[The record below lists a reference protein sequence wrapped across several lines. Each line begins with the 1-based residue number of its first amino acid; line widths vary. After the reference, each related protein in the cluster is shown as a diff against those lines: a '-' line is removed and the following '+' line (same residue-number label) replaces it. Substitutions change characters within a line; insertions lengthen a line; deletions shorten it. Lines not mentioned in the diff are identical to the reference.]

1 MTTSIRTIIKS
12 IGRNAA
18 LVASLCAAALLLA
31 SSYSEAADHGMDEK
45 VLSQIPKKLQAIV
58 DRGQSTGMVTLVA
71 RNGQIA
77 SIDAVGWRVMGKEP
91 LKTTDIFWAA
101 SISKPFVA
109 VSIMMLVD
117 EGKLKLDD
125 LVEDHIPEFKGQ
137 KVDNANRYTVRYRG
151 FRSSDG
157 LPTAQHPLTVRT
169 LLNHLDGLPVTR
181 STKAGK
187 TIKARALAS
196 AKNPLMWEPGSKWL
210 YGGEGLH
217 VAAYLVEQ
225 YSGMQYTEFLKTRIL
240 DPLGMENTYF
250 TIKEVPESRVVPTHR
265 KLKNGKWE
273 SFLRPDFRGG
283 GSGHYFAVDGGLFST
298 VEDLFLWYQMLLNGG
313 EYGGVRYLSEKSV
326 YELTH
331 KQTGDVENAG
341 HGPGNFHALAF
352 QEAVE
357 PQGTT
362 AALTKGSFGKGGA
375 GGSKTWVDPST
386 KTIYI
391 LLQNMGG
398 GNSDLTESTFL
409 NTASAAIH
417 SKRHPHVD
425 ASSTSADVLEAS
437 GVRGG
442 LVVHLG
448 CRDGKFTAALR
459 ASDSYIVQGLAT
471 DFDAVM
477 AARESLA
484 KSGDVT
490 IALFDGKTL
499 PYADNLVQLV
509 VADGESQVDA
519 AEIMRVLSPG
529 GVVMTRT
536 SGGWKRA
543 VKAWPDDI
551 DEWSHYM
558 HGPDNNP
565 VAEDTVVGPPRRLRW
580 KAPSL
585 WSRSHEQTS
594 SFAVMVS
601 AGGRNF
607 YIFDESVPG
616 IIRYE
621 PTADAKKDAWTP
633 GSSYSALRGHALL
646 PEKWTLIARDA
657 FSGVLLWKRPLK
669 DWGVKH
675 TKTIILRSTSATVQ
689 RTLVADGDR
698 VFTTDGYRGP
708 AAVLDAS
715 SGKVLRTIKGTDGT
729 HEIVF
734 ADGTLYLRV
743 RSDTFTGTVAAD
755 PETGRILW
763 KHEDEQHKVY
773 NPMSM
778 TVSGEDMVYSNI
790 ASRSHR
796 QVAPPQIVCLSTKDG
811 KELWRK
817 DIKKLKLQLYLYN
830 SGPSI
835 VISGERVLA
844 AGSFGLLALNKQT
857 GGTEWTKA
865 QPKGHGGSA
874 APLKNVDL
882 FVIDGAVWRGNGT
895 IVEGFDLDTGKLV
908 RQIDSASVNSKG
920 HHGRCYGGKAT
931 SKYILGQQRGVEFLS
946 LESES
951 EHTSNNWTRG
961 PCRFGVMP
969 SNGLLYVPQHQCLC
983 NAGTMMNG
991 FNAYATASYEEMAGI
1006 VAAAEKL
1013 DGRLHRGPAY
1023 GKAQVGQP
1031 AAADWPM
1038 YRRNAS
1044 RFGATDAT
1052 VSNKLKQRWRI
1063 DLGGQLTPP
1072 VMAGDTVFASAKDHN
1087 TLYALDAADGS
1098 EKWHYRVGGQVDSP
1112 PSILGDLVMFGSADG
1127 WIYCLHADDGRLVWR
1142 FRAAPTSQ
1150 MIVIDNRVESPWK
1163 VHGSPLVHDGKV
1175 YCSAGRS
1182 SFLDGGIFLY
1192 ALDPATGKVLHC
1204 GRIDTW
1210 NRTRTDAEGKPFTP
1224 AFHIEGTR
1232 SDLLV
1237 SEGGLLH
1244 MGQITLSPALEIVET
1259 PYRPSP
1265 DPVPP
1270 LASASPDFEK
1280 DPSFYFR
1287 GDKDLT
1293 TYHGKARK
1301 KVRPGHMGERVV
1313 GRHLITTGG
1322 FLDDTYW
1329 HRIFWMYGDTW
1340 PGFNH
1345 ANVASKS
1352 GQLLVIGPK
1361 KTYGV
1366 QCFPERTVNSPQF
1379 IPGKHGYLLFADDND
1394 NEPVLDDRDWGRDKG
1409 IGFTRS
1415 KAPVWHQWVSVRIR
1429 AMTLADK
1436 RLFIAGPPDKV
1447 DPKDPLATFENRGA
1461 AMLWVYDS
1469 ESGKRTAEYDLKT
1482 IPVFDGMIAGP
1493 NRIVMSM
1500 SDGSVVCMT
1509 AE

>member
-91 LKTTDIFWAA
+91 LKTTDVFWAA

-109 VSIMMLVD
+109 ASIMMLVD

-1142 FRAAPTSQ
+1142 FRAAPTSR
-1150 MIVIDNRVESPWK
+1150 MIVVDNRVESPWK

>member
-58 DRGQSTGMVTLVA
+58 DRGQSSGMVALVA
-71 RNGQIA
+71 RNGKIA
-77 SIDAVGWRVMGKEP
+77 SINAVGWHVMSKEP
-91 LKTTDIFWAA
+91 MKATAVFRCA
-101 SISKPFVA
+101 SMSKPFCA
-109 VSIMMLVD
+109 ASIMMLVD

-125 LVEDHIPEFKGQ
+125 LVEKHIPEFKGQ
-137 KVDNANRYTVRYRG
+137 KVDTLNRYQVRFRG
-151 FRSSDG
+151 SRSSDG
-157 LPTAQHPLTVRT
+157 LPTAKHPLTIRN
-169 LLNHLDGLPVTR
+169 LLNHTDALPVTR
-181 STKAGK
+181 STKSAK

>member
-12 IGRNAA
+12 IGRNAT

-58 DRGQSTGMVTLVA
+58 DRGQSSGMVALVA
-71 RNGQIA
+71 RNGKIA
-77 SIDAVGWRVMGKEP
+77 SINAVGWHVMSKEP
-91 LKTTDIFWAA
+91 MKATAVFRCA
-101 SISKPFVA
+101 SMSKPFCA
-109 VSIMMLVD
+109 ASIMMLVD

-125 LVEDHIPEFKGQ
+125 LVEKHIPEFKGQ
-137 KVDNANRYTVRYRG
+137 KVDTLNRYQVRFRG
-151 FRSSDG
+151 SRSSDG
-157 LPTAQHPLTVRT
+157 LPTAKHPLTIRN
-169 LLNHLDGLPVTR
+169 LLNHTDALPVTR
-181 STKAGK
+181 STKAAK
-187 TIKARALAS
+187 TIKARALAC
-196 AKNPLMWEPGSKWL
+196 AKNPLMWEPGSNTL

-217 VAAYLVEQ
+217 VAAYLVEK
-225 YSGMQYTEFLKTRIL
+225 YSGMQYTEFVQTRIL
-240 DPLGMENTYF
+240 DPLGMKSTYF
-250 TIKEVPESRVVPTHR
+250 TYKDVPEDRRLPGHR
-265 KLKNGKWE
+265 KSKNKWE
-273 SFLRPDFRGG
+273 PFFKGDPKIG
-283 GSGHYFAVDGGLFST
+283 GSGRYFAVDAGLLST
-298 VEDLFLWYQMLLNGG
+298 AGDMFLWHQMFLNGG
-313 EYGGVRYLSEKSV
+313 EYGGVRLLSEDSV
-326 YELTH
+326 REITRN
-331 KQTGDVENAG
+331 QTGDAKLDAKMKNIVWGLTWKVVHTPEG
-341 HGPGNFHALAF
+341 S
-352 QEAVE
+352 
-357 PQGTT
+357 T
-362 AALTKGSFGKGGA
+362 ATLTKGSFGKGGA
-375 GGSKTWVDPST
+375 GNTIWADPST

-391 LLQNMGG
+391 VMQNISGG
-398 GNSDLTESTFL
+398 DNTLGMQAVLK
-409 NTASAAIH
+409 TASAAIVT
-417 SKRHPHVD
+417 KGNPHVD
-425 ASSTSADVLEAS
+425 ASSTSTDVLKAA
-437 GVRGG
+437 GVKGG
-442 LVVHLG
+442 LVVHIG
-448 CRDGKFTAALR
+448 CGDGKVTAALR

-471 DFDAVM
+471 DSDAVM

-484 KSGDVT
+484 KTGGVT
-490 IALFDGKTL
+490 ISQFDGKTL

-509 VADGESQVDA
+509 VADSDSTVAGT
-519 AEIMRVLSPG
+519 EIMRVLSPG

-536 SGGWKRA
+536 AGGWKRG
-543 VKAWPDDI
+543 VKPWPDDI
-551 DEWSHYM
+551 DEWSHHM

-565 VAEDTVVGPPRRLRW
+565 VAKDTVVGPPRRLRW

-585 WSRSHEQTS
+585 WSRSHEQVS
-594 SFAVMVS
+594 SFAAMVS

-616 IIRYE
+616 VIRYE
-621 PTADAKKDAWTP
+621 PTADAKKDAFTP
-633 GSSYSALRGHALL
+633 GTGYPALRGHAIL
-646 PEKWTLIARDA
+646 PEKWTLVARDA
-657 FSGVLLWKRPLK
+657 FSGVLLWKRPLE

-675 TKTIILRSTSATVQ
+675 TRTLILRSTSATVQ

-708 AAVLDAS
+708 AAVLDAT
-715 SGKVLRTIKGTDGT
+715 SGKVLRTIKGTDGVD
-729 HEIVF
+729 EIIF
-734 ADGTLYLRV
+734 ADGTLYLRI
-743 RSDTFTGTVAAD
+743 RSDAFTGTVAAD
-755 PETGRILW
+755 PDTSRILW
-763 KHEDEQHKVY
+763 KHEAQAHKKY
-773 NPMSM
+773 NPVSM
-778 TVSGEDMVYSNI
+778 TVSGGKLVYGCLD
-790 ASRSHR
+790 SRSRR
-796 QVAPPQIVCLSTKDG
+796 QVAPPQIVCLSAKDG

-817 DIKKLKLQLYLYN
+817 DAQKLSRFIYN

-835 VISGERVLA
+835 VISGDRVLA
-844 AGSFGLLALNKQT
+844 GGGFGLLALNKET
-857 GGTEWTKA
+857 GETEWAKPA
-865 QPKGHGGSA
+865 PKGHGGSA

-882 FVIDGAVWRGNGT
+882 FVIDGTVWRGNGT
-895 IVEGFDLDTGKLV
+895 FVEGFDLATGKTV
-908 RQIDSASVNSKG
+908 REIDAASVNSRG

-946 LESES
+946 LESEAK
-951 EHTSNNWTRG
+951 HTSNNWTRG

-983 NAGTMMNG
+983 NAGSMMNG
-991 FNAYATASYEEMAGI
+991 FNAYATASETEMAGI
-1006 VAAAEKL
+1006 VKAAGKL
-1013 DGRLHRGPAY
+1013 DGRLHKGPAY
-1023 GKAQVGQP
+1023 GKARGGQP

-1052 VSNKLKQRWRI
+1052 VSGKLKQHWRI
-1063 DLGGQLTPP
+1063 DLGGRLTPP
-1072 VMAGDTVFASAKDHN
+1072 VMMGDTVFVSAKDHN
-1087 TLYALDAADGS
+1087 TVYALDAADGS
-1098 EKWHYRVGGQVDSP
+1098 EKWHYRAGGQVDSP
-1112 PSILGDLVMFGSADG
+1112 PSILGDLVLFGSADG

-1150 MIVIDNRVESPWK
+1150 MIVVDDRVESAWK
-1163 VHGSPLVHDGKV
+1163 VHGSPLIHDGKV

-1182 SFLDGGIFLY
+1182 SFVDGGIFLY
-1192 ALDPATGKVLHC
+1192 GLDPATGKVLHR
-1204 GRIDTW
+1204 GRIDSW
-1210 NRTRTDAEGKPFTP
+1210 DRTRTDAEGKPFTP

-1244 MGQITLSPALEIVET
+1244 MGQITLSPTLEIVET

-1265 DPVPP
+1265 NPVPP
-1270 LASASPDFEK
+1270 LKSTAPDLEK

-1287 GDKDLT
+1287 GDKDLV
-1293 TYHGKARK
+1293 TYHPKNRG

-1313 GRHLITTGG
+1313 GRHLMTTGG

-1345 ANVASKS
+1345 ANLAPKS

-1366 QCFPERTVNSPQF
+1366 QCFPERSTNSPQF

-1409 IGFTRS
+1409 MGFTR
-1415 KAPVWHQWVSVRIR
+1415 KEKPVWHQWVPVRIR
-1429 AMTLADK
+1429 AMTLANK

-1447 DPKDPLATFENRGA
+1447 DPKDPLATFENRGE

-1469 ESGKRTAEYDLKT
+1469 ASGKRTAEYDLKT
-1482 IPVFDGMIAGP
+1482 TPVFDGMIAGP
-1493 NRIVMSM
+1493 NRIFMSM

>member
-12 IGRNAA
+12 IGRNTT

-91 LKTTDIFWAA
+91 LKTTDVFWAA

-109 VSIMMLVD
+109 ASIMMLVD

>member
-1 MTTSIRTIIKS
+1 VRF
-12 IGRNAA
+12 
-18 LVASLCAAALLLA
+18 
-31 SSYSEAADHGMDEK
+31 
-45 VLSQIPKKLQAIV
+45 
-58 DRGQSTGMVTLVA
+58 RGS
-71 RNGQIA
+71 
-77 SIDAVGWRVMGKEP
+77 
-91 LKTTDIFWAA
+91 
-101 SISKPFVA
+101 
-109 VSIMMLVD
+109 
-117 EGKLKLDD
+117 
-125 LVEDHIPEFKGQ
+125 
-137 KVDNANRYTVRYRG
+137 
-151 FRSSDG
+151 RSSDG
-157 LPTAQHPLTVRT
+157 LPTAQHPLTIRT

-217 VAAYLVEQ
+217 VAAYLVEK
-225 YSGMQYTEFLKTRIL
+225 YSGMPYTEFLKTRIL
-240 DPLGMENTYF
+240 DPLGMKNTYF
-250 TIKEVPESRVVPTHR
+250 TIKDVPKSRVVWRHA

-273 SFLRPDFRGG
+273 SFLKRDFRGG

-298 VEDLFLWYQMLLNGG
+298 AEDLFLWYQMLLNGG

-341 HGPGNFHALAF
+341 PGPGNFQALAF
-352 QEAVE
+352 YEAVE

-391 LLQNMGG
+391 LLQNVPGV
-398 GNSDLTESTFL
+398 NEDLTESTFL

-442 LVVHLG
+442 LVVLLG

-471 DFDAVM
+471 DSDAVM
-477 AARESLA
+477 VARESLA
-484 KSGDVT
+484 KSGNVT

-509 VADGESQVDA
+509 VADSNSTVAG

-536 SGGWKRA
+536 GDGWKRE
-543 VKAWPDDI
+543 VKPWPGDI
-551 DEWSHYM
+551 DEWSHHM

-565 VAEDTVVGPPRRLRW
+565 VAMDTVVGPPRRLRW

-585 WSRSHEQTS
+585 WSRSHEQVS
-594 SFAVMVS
+594 SFAAMVS

-621 PTADAKKDAWTP
+621 PTADAKKDAFTP
-633 GSSYSALRGHALL
+633 GTGYPALRGHAIL
-646 PEKWTLIARDA
+646 PEKWTLVARDA
-657 FSGVLLWKRPLK
+657 FSGVLLWKRPLE

-675 TKTIILRSTSATVQ
+675 TRTLILRSTSATVQ

-708 AAVLDAS
+708 AAVLDAT
-715 SGKVLRTIKGTDGT
+715 SGKVLRTIKGTDGVD
-729 HEIVF
+729 EIIF
-734 ADGTLYLRV
+734 ADGTLYLRI
-743 RSDTFTGTVAAD
+743 RSDAFTGTVAAD
-755 PETGRILW
+755 PDTSRILW
-763 KHEDEQHKVY
+763 KHEAQAHKKY
-773 NPMSM
+773 NPVSM
-778 TVSGEDMVYSNI
+778 TVSGGKLVYGCLD
-790 ASRSHR
+790 SRSRR
-796 QVAPPQIVCLSTKDG
+796 QVAPPQIVCLSAKDG

-817 DIKKLKLQLYLYN
+817 DAQKLSRFIYN

-835 VISGERVLA
+835 VISGDRVLA
-844 AGSFGLLALNKQT
+844 GGGFGLLALNKET
-857 GGTEWTKA
+857 GETEWAKPA
-865 QPKGHGGSA
+865 PKGHGGSA

-882 FVIDGAVWRGNGT
+882 FVIDGTVWRGNGT
-895 IVEGFDLDTGKLV
+895 FVEGFDLATGKSV
-908 RQIDSASVNSKG
+908 SEIDSASVNSRG

-946 LESES
+946 LESEAK
-951 EHTSNNWTRG
+951 HTSNNWTRG

-983 NAGTMMNG
+983 NAGSMMNG
-991 FNAYATASYEEMAGI
+991 FNAYATASETEMAGI
-1006 VAAAEKL
+1006 VKAAGKL
-1013 DGRLHRGPAY
+1013 DGRLHKGPAY
-1023 GKAQVGQP
+1023 GKARGGQP

-1052 VSNKLKQRWRI
+1052 VSGKLKQHWRI
-1063 DLGGQLTPP
+1063 DLGGRLTPP
-1072 VMAGDTVFASAKDHN
+1072 VMMGDTVFVSAKDYN
-1087 TLYALDAADGS
+1087 TVYALDAADGS
-1098 EKWHYRVGGQVDSP
+1098 EKWHYRAGGQVDSP
-1112 PSILGDLVMFGSADG
+1112 PSILGDLVLFGSADG

-1150 MIVIDNRVESPWK
+1150 MIVVDDRVESVWK
-1163 VHGSPLVHDGKV
+1163 VHGSPLIHDGKV

-1182 SFLDGGIFLY
+1182 SFVDGGIFLY
-1192 ALDPATGKVLHC
+1192 GLDPATGKVLHR
-1204 GRIDTW
+1204 GRIDSW
-1210 NRTRTDAEGKPFTP
+1210 DRTRTDAEGKPFTP

-1244 MGQITLSPALEIVET
+1244 MGQITLSPELKIVET

-1265 DPVPP
+1265 NPVPP
-1270 LASASPDFEK
+1270 LKSTAPDLEK

-1287 GDKDLT
+1287 GDKDLV
-1293 TYHGKARK
+1293 TYHPKNRG

-1313 GRHLITTGG
+1313 GRHLMTTGG

-1345 ANVASKS
+1345 ANLAPKS

-1366 QCFPERTVNSPQF
+1366 QCFPERSTNSPQF

-1409 IGFTRS
+1409 IGFTR
-1415 KAPVWHQWVSVRIR
+1415 KKEPVWHQWVPVRIR
-1429 AMTLADK
+1429 AMTLANN
-1436 RLFIAGPPDKV
+1436 RLFVAGPPDV
-1447 DPKDPLATFENRGA
+1447 IDPKDPLATFENRGA

-1469 ESGKRTAEYDLKT
+1469 ESGKRTAEYDLKA
-1482 IPVFDGMIAGP
+1482 IPVFDGMIAGQ
-1493 NRIVMSM
+1493 NRIFMSM
-1500 SDGSVVCMT
+1500 SDGSLVCMT

>member
-1 MTTSIRTIIKS
+1 
-12 IGRNAA
+12 
-18 LVASLCAAALLLA
+18 
-31 SSYSEAADHGMDEK
+31 
-45 VLSQIPKKLQAIV
+45 
-58 DRGQSTGMVTLVA
+58 
-71 RNGQIA
+71 
-77 SIDAVGWRVMGKEP
+77 
-91 LKTTDIFWAA
+91 
-101 SISKPFVA
+101 
-109 VSIMMLVD
+109 
-117 EGKLKLDD
+117 
-125 LVEDHIPEFKGQ
+125 
-137 KVDNANRYTVRYRG
+137 
-151 FRSSDG
+151 
-157 LPTAQHPLTVRT
+157 
-169 LLNHLDGLPVTR
+169 
-181 STKAGK
+181 
-187 TIKARALAS
+187 
-196 AKNPLMWEPGSKWL
+196 
-210 YGGEGLH
+210 
-217 VAAYLVEQ
+217 
-225 YSGMQYTEFLKTRIL
+225 
-240 DPLGMENTYF
+240 
-250 TIKEVPESRVVPTHR
+250 
-265 KLKNGKWE
+265 
-273 SFLRPDFRGG
+273 
-283 GSGHYFAVDGGLFST
+283 
-298 VEDLFLWYQMLLNGG
+298 MLLNGG

-471 DFDAVM
+471 DSDAVM

-484 KSGDVT
+484 KTGGVT
-490 IALFDGKTL
+490 ISQFDGKTL

-509 VADGESQVDA
+509 VADSDSTVAG

-536 SGGWKRA
+536 GGGWKRE
-543 VKAWPDDI
+543 VKPWPDDI
-551 DEWSHYM
+551 DEWSHHM

-565 VAEDTVVGPPRRLRW
+565 VAKDTVVGPPRRLRW

-585 WSRSHEQTS
+585 WSRSHEQVS
-594 SFAVMVS
+594 SFAAMVS

-616 IIRYE
+616 VIRYE
-621 PTADAKKDAWTP
+621 PTADAKKDAFTP
-633 GSSYSALRGHALL
+633 GTGYPALRGHAIL
-646 PEKWTLIARDA
+646 PEKWTLVARDA
-657 FSGVLLWKRPLK
+657 FSGVLLWKRPLE

-675 TKTIILRSTSATVQ
+675 TRTLILRSTSATVQ

-708 AAVLDAS
+708 AAVLDAT
-715 SGKVLRTIKGTDGT
+715 SGKVLRTIKGTDGVD
-729 HEIVF
+729 EIIF
-734 ADGTLYLRV
+734 ADGTLYLRI
-743 RSDTFTGTVAAD
+743 RSDAFTGTVAAD
-755 PETGRILW
+755 PDTSRILW
-763 KHEDEQHKVY
+763 KHEAQAHKKY
-773 NPMSM
+773 NPVSM
-778 TVSGEDMVYSNI
+778 TVSGGKLVYGCLD
-790 ASRSHR
+790 SRSRR
-796 QVAPPQIVCLSTKDG
+796 QVAPPQIVCLSAKDG

-817 DIKKLKLQLYLYN
+817 DAQKLSRFIYN

-835 VISGERVLA
+835 VISGDRVLA
-844 AGSFGLLALNKQT
+844 GGGFGLLALNKET
-857 GGTEWTKA
+857 GETEWAKPA
-865 QPKGHGGSA
+865 PKGHGGSA

-882 FVIDGAVWRGNGT
+882 FVIDGTVWRGNGT
-895 IVEGFDLDTGKLV
+895 FVEGFDLATGKTV
-908 RQIDSASVNSKG
+908 REIDAASVNSRG

-946 LESES
+946 LESEAK
-951 EHTSNNWTRG
+951 HTSNNWTRG

-983 NAGTMMNG
+983 NAGSMMNG
-991 FNAYATASYEEMAGI
+991 FNAYATASETEMAGI
-1006 VAAAEKL
+1006 VKAAGKL
-1013 DGRLHRGPAY
+1013 DGRLHKGPAY
-1023 GKAQVGQP
+1023 GKARGGQP

-1052 VSNKLKQRWRI
+1052 VSGKLKQHWRI
-1063 DLGGQLTPP
+1063 DLGGRLTPP
-1072 VMAGDTVFASAKDHN
+1072 VMMGDIVFVSAKDYN
-1087 TLYALDAADGS
+1087 TVYALDAADGS
-1098 EKWHYRVGGQVDSP
+1098 EKWHYRAGGQVDSP
-1112 PSILGDLVMFGSADG
+1112 PSILGDLVLFGSADG

-1150 MIVIDNRVESPWK
+1150 MIVVDDRVESVWK
-1163 VHGSPLVHDGKV
+1163 VHGSPLIHDGKV

-1182 SFLDGGIFLY
+1182 SFVDGGIFLY
-1192 ALDPATGKVLHC
+1192 GLDPATGKVLHR
-1204 GRIDTW
+1204 GRIDSW
-1210 NRTRTDAEGKPFTP
+1210 DRTRTDAEGKPFTP

-1244 MGQITLSPALEIVET
+1244 MGQITLSPELKIVET

-1265 DPVPP
+1265 NPVPP
-1270 LASASPDFEK
+1270 LKSTAPDLEK

-1287 GDKDLT
+1287 GDKDLV
-1293 TYHGKARK
+1293 TYHPKNRG

-1313 GRHLITTGG
+1313 GRHLMTTGG

-1345 ANVASKS
+1345 ANLAPKS

-1366 QCFPERTVNSPQF
+1366 QCFPERSTNSPQF

-1409 IGFTRS
+1409 MGFTR
-1415 KAPVWHQWVSVRIR
+1415 KEKPVWHQWVPVRIR
-1429 AMTLADK
+1429 AMTLANK

-1447 DPKDPLATFENRGA
+1447 DPKDPLATFENRGE

-1469 ESGKRTAEYDLKT
+1469 ASGKRTAEYDLKT
-1482 IPVFDGMIAGP
+1482 TPVFDGMIAGP
-1493 NRIVMSM
+1493 KRIFMSM

>member
-91 LKTTDIFWAA
+91 LKTTDVFWAA

-109 VSIMMLVD
+109 ASIMMLVD

>member
-91 LKTTDIFWAA
+91 LKTTDVFWAA

-109 VSIMMLVD
+109 ASIMMLVD

-675 TKTIILRSTSATVQ
+675 TRTLILRSTSATVQ